1 MKKILLLPGT
11 KWQIHLA
18 KKIKD
23 RGYGLYVIDP
33 ALDAPCKKYADV
45 FFQADIFDD
54 EKIDQFIQCN
64 PIDAVISDEC
74 DIATL
79 VIARI
84 GQKFHLPSIG
94 LEIAGL
100 YTDKRR
106 MRDFCKE
113 IKLKYPKYRMC
124 RVKEEAYIFYK
135 ELNCTMIMKPIDC
148 NASKGVHTI
157 CSERDIDTY
166 FFDTLSYSRMEKV
179 VLLEQYI
186 HGTEFTID
194 GIKTPSKHYTLAI
207 SEKKHFKHNDNIA
220 DELLFSHYNVKYDYE
235 QLKAIND
242 TYILK
247 SKLPFGF
254 THAEYKYENGTF
266 FLIEIAARG
275 GGNRISSVITQ
286 YMSGYDT
293 YNYLIDNAMGKHV
306 EYDFIIK
313 KQFRERAAV
322 LKFFHTPYGGG
333 RVKKICGLDYL
344 AGESNIQ
351 EYSLNFQ
358 VGDIIEDCISDSA
371 RIGYYIACCEDMG
384 HLKTIMNNVEEK
396 FGVEL
401 EQERQG

>member
-18 KKIKD
+18 KKIKEK
-23 RGYGLYVIDP
+23 GYKLYVIDP
-33 ALDAPCKKYADV
+33 AQDAPCKKCADI
-45 FFQADIFDD
+45 FLQADIFDD
-54 EKIDQFIQCN
+54 RKIDQFIQSN

-74 DIATL
+74 DIATV

-94 LEIAGL
+94 LEMAGF
-100 YTDKRR
+100 YTNKRR

-113 IKLKYPKYRMC
+113 IKLKYPKYKMC
-124 RVKEEAYIFYK
+124 RTKKEAYDFYR
-135 ELNCTMIMKPIDC
+135 EWNCTMIMKPIDC

-157 CSERDIDTY
+157 HSEREIDTY
-166 FFDTLSYSRMEKV
+166 FLETLSYSRTENG

-220 DELLFSHYNVKYDYE
+220 DELLFSHYNAKYDYE

-247 SKLPFGF
+247 SQLPFGF
-254 THAEYKYENGTF
+254 THAEYKYENGEF

-286 YMSGYDT
+286 YMSEYDT
-293 YNYLIDNAMGKHV
+293 YNYLIDSAMGKFV
-306 EYDFIIK
+306 DYDFSIQ
-313 KQFRERAAV
+313 KQFWERAAV

-333 RVKKICGLDYL
+333 RVKKIYGLDYL
-344 AGESNIQ
+344 DAESDIQ

-358 VGDIIEDCISDSA
+358 AGDTIEDCVSDSA
-371 RIGYYIACCEDMG
+371 RIGYYIACCENME
-384 HLKTIMNNVEEK
+384 HLKAVMNNVREK
-396 FGVEL
+396 FRIEL
-401 EQERQG
+401 E